1 MQDFDFI
8 VIGAG
13 IAGASAGYELAAGGR
28 VALLERESQPGYHS
42 TGRSAAQYIQSYGNA
57 TVRALTV
64 GAWPFFNGP
73 PEGFAEHALLGP
85 RGVLYVGRPDQIE
98 ALDRFVEEAR
108 QLVANIHRLDAAATR
123 DLVPVLRAEV
133 LGGAVLEPDAMDI
146 VVHALHQG

>member
-28 VALLERESQPGYHS
+28 VVVLERESQPGYHS

-64 GAWPFFNGP
+64 GAWPFFSDP
-73 PEGFAEHALLGP
+73 PEGFAEHALLSP
-85 RGVLYVGRPDQIE
+85 RGVLYVGRPEQRAE
-98 ALDRFVEEAR
+98 LDRFVEEAR
-108 QLVANIHRLDAAATR
+108 RPVANISRLDAAAAR
-123 DLVPVLRAEV
+123 GLVPVLR
-133 LGGAVLEPDAMDI
+133 
-146 VVHALHQG
+146 